1 MVFLYPCLKFPCANA
16 VFVPIV
22 AVHSRDVA
30 VGVGVALPA
39 AAVIDYIVDTPDR
52 VLATNPKG
60 YGIVLTVL
68 GSGEID
74 GAEQG
79 GEESAGST

>member
-22 AVHSRDVA
+22 AVHGGYVA
-30 VGVGVALPA
+30 VGIGVALPS
-39 AAVIDYIVDTPDR
+39 AAVVDHIVDTPDR

-79 GEESAGST
+79 GKEGTGCS